1 MRNVEACANR
11 YADEVLSPLQL
22 SSAVGPVLATPAYAA
37 YGTGVAVAFTLGLIS
52 DAVHHGDGDEVS
64 TTDQVPTGASAGQ
77 LVEARLNGIK

>member
-1 MRNVEACANR
+1 MNNVEAMANSH
-11 YADEVLSPLQL
+11 ADDVLSPLQL

-37 YGTGVAVAFTLGLIS
+37 YGTGVAAAFTLGLIS

-64 TTDQVPTGASAGQ
+64 TEAVPTGASAGQ